1 MGNIDSV
8 NGFMARSRWRTEGLA
23 GITVAFAL
31 IPEALAFAILVGL
44 PPLTGLYTAF
54 LIGFTT
60 TVLGTRRGMI
70 SGATGAVTV
79 MLIPLSKVHGAE
91 YVFAAVVIAGLLQG
105 VAGLLKA
112 GRLTRLLTPPIMMGF
127 MNGLAIILFLS
138 QLSQFEYTDANG
150 AIHWVPLQDRWLAL
164 LLIGASIIIT
174 TRFPKLSKAV
184 PATLA
189 AIILLTVVT
198 WLMHLPVQRV
208 GDIASIHGG
217 LPVWHVPVGL
227 FSWVTV
233 KTVLPFS
240 LALAAVGLI
249 ESLVTV
255 TMLDDL
261 EGERSSPGREVF
273 VQGAGNLVAGFF
285 GGMGGCAMTGQTRL
299 NYNSGGRGRLSGCVA
314 SLMLLVF
321 ILAGAGVVEA
331 IPVAALTGIMVVI
344 AVTTFQWQGLLHLRG
359 MTMPDIF
366 AVVIVTIISVV
377 FENLALGVVCGVVY
391 TVIIN
396 KIKSKDHVSQNNTS
410 LPGD

>member
-1 MGNIDSV
+1 MGNIESV
-8 NGFMARSRWRTEGLA
+8 SGSIARPKWRTEGLA

-70 SGATGAVTV
+70 SGATGAVSV
-79 MLIPLSKVHGAE
+79 MLVPLSKAHGAE
-91 YVFAAVVIAGLLQG
+91 SVFAAVVIAGLLQG

-138 QLSQFEYTDANG
+138 QLSQFEYTDVHG
-150 AIHWVPLQDRWLAL
+150 AVHWVPLQDRWLAL
-164 LLIGASIIIT
+164 LLVGASIVIT
-174 TRFPKLSKAV
+174 TRFPRLTKV
-184 PATLA
+184 FPATLA

-198 WLMHLPVQRV
+198 WSMHLPVQRV
-208 GDIASIHGG
+208 GDVASIHGG
-217 LPVWHVPVGL
+217 LPVWHVPDGL
-227 FSWVTV
+227 FSWATAR
-233 KTVLPFS
+233 TILPYS
-240 LALAAVGLI
+240 VALAAVGLI
-249 ESLVTV
+249 ESLLTL

-261 EGERSSPGREVF
+261 EGEHSSPGREVF
-273 VQGAGNLVAGFF
+273 VQGAGNFVAGFF

-299 NYNSGGRGRLSGCVA
+299 NYNSGGRGRLSGYVA

-321 ILAGAGVVEA
+321 ILAGASVVEA

-344 AVTTFQWQGLLHLRG
+344 AVSTFQWQGLLHLRG
-359 MTMPDIF
+359 MTMPDLF

-377 FENLALGVVCGVVY
+377 FENLALGVICGVVY
-391 TVIIN
+391 TIIIN
-396 KIKSKDHVSQNNTS
+396 KIKPKDVSQNNT
-410 LPGD
+410 PVRGD

>member
-1 MGNIDSV
+1 MGNIESLSGSV
-8 NGFMARSRWRTEGLA
+8 ARPRWRTEGLA

-31 IPEALAFAILVGL
+31 IPEALAFAILAGL

-60 TVLGTRRGMI
+60 TVFGTRRGMI

-79 MLIPLSKVHGAE
+79 MLVPLSKAYGAE

-105 VAGLLKA
+105 GAGLLKA

-138 QLSQFEYTDANG
+138 QLSQFGYRDVHG
-150 AIHWVPLQDRWLAL
+150 AVHWVPLQDRWLAL
-164 LLIGASIIIT
+164 LLVGTSIVIT
-174 TRFPKLSKAV
+174 TRFARLTKV
-184 PATLA
+184 FPATLA

-198 WLMHLPVQRV
+198 WSMHLPVQRV

-217 LPVWHVPVGL
+217 PPTWHVPDGL
-227 FSWVTV
+227 FSWTV
-233 KTVLPFS
+233 VRTVLPYS
-240 LALAAVGLI
+240 VALAAVGLI
-249 ESLVTV
+249 ESLLTL
-255 TMLDDL
+255 TMLDEL
-261 EGERSSPGREVF
+261 EGEHSSPAREVF
-273 VQGAGNLVAGFF
+273 VQGAGNFVAGFF

-299 NYNSGGRGRLSGCVA
+299 NYNSGGRGRLSGYVA

-321 ILAGAGVVEA
+321 ILMGGSVVEA

-344 AVTTFQWQGLLHLRG
+344 AVSTFQWQGLLHLRG
-359 MTMPDIF
+359 MTMPDMF
-366 AVVIVTIISVV
+366 AVVIVTMISVA
-377 FENLALGVVCGVVY
+377 FENLALGVICGVVY

-396 KIKSKDHVSQNNTS
+396 KIKPKDNVSQNNTS
-410 LPGD
+410 LRGD